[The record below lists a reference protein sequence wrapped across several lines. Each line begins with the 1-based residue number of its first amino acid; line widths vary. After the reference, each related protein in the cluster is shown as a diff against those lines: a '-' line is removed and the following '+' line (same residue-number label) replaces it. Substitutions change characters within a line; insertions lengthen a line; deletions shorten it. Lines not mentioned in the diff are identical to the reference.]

1 LGFQGIAAARIGR
14 PAGGALLKPGMGRHY
29 RNTVERLLGLADIR
43 IGGGRPW
50 DVHVQ
55 REEFFRRVLAHGTL
69 GLGESWMDG
78 WWDCP
83 SLDQLVARAWSAR
96 LPERVR
102 VWRDLPR
109 ILSARLANV
118 QRGRRAFK
126 IGTHHY
132 DIGDD
137 LYARMLGPTMMYSCG
152 YWREADTLDAA
163 QTAKLDLICRKLG
176 LEPGQRV
183 LDIGCGWGT
192 AARYA
197 AEKYGVEVV
206 GVTVS
211 RRQADYA
218 RKINRGLPVEIR
230 MADYRTLDERFDRI
244 LSIGMFEHVGYRN
257 YRTYFEVV
265 RRCLAADGLFLLH
278 TIGSPRS
285 KTRTDPWISRYIFP
299 NSNLPSAQQ
308 ITRAAEG
315 RMILEDWHNFGA
327 DYDRTLMSWFANIE
341 GAWADLD
348 GARYDERFQRM
359 WRYYLLSC
367 AGSFRARELQLWQL
381 VFARNG
387 VPGGYRPG
395 NIR

>member
-1 LGFQGIAAARIGR
+1 
-14 PAGGALLKPGMGRHY
+14 MGQHY
-29 RNTVERLLGLADIR
+29 RDTVEGLLGLADIR

-50 DVHVQ
+50 DLQVQ
-55 REEFFRRVLAHGTL
+55 RDEFFRRVLAHGTL

-83 SLDQLVARAWSAR
+83 ALDQLVARAWSAR
-96 LPERVR
+96 LPEKVR
-102 VWRDLPR
+102 VWRDMPR
-109 ILSARLANV
+109 ILRARLSNL
-118 QRGRRAFK
+118 QRGRRAFQ

-137 LYARMLGPTMMYSCG
+137 LYRRMLGPTMMYSCG
-152 YWREADTLDAA
+152 YWPAADTLDAA
-163 QTAKLDLICRKLG
+163 QTAKLDLICRKLQ
-176 LEPGQRV
+176 LEPGHRV

-197 AEKYGVEVV
+197 AENYGVEVV

-211 RRQADYA
+211 QRQAEYG
-218 RKINRGLPVEIR
+218 REINRGLPVDIR

-257 YRTYFEVV
+257 YPTYFDVV
-265 RRCLAADGLFLLH
+265 RRCLRDDGLFLLH

-285 KTRTDPWISRYIFP
+285 RTRTDPWIARYIFP

-327 DYDRTLMSWFANIE
+327 DYDRTLMCWSANIE
-341 GAWADLD
+341 RGWGELD
-348 GARYDERFQRM
+348 GARYDDRFQRM

-381 VFARNG
+381 VFARRG
-387 VPGGYRPG
+387 VPGGYRAEG
-395 NIR
+395 IR